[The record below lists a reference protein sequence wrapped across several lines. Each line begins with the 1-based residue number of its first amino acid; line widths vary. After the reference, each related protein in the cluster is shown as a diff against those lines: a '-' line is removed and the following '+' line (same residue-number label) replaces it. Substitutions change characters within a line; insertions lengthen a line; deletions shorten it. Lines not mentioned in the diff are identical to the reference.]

1 MGKIKIQKPTGNVEA
16 LNLVSAFTVEGS
28 TYVILDSEKTGSMGL
43 PIIYVSK
50 LNDAKLEK
58 INDDS
63 EWEKAKSYLKGII
76 SGTNFQYIKVSDVI
90 DADEAYFRPLTL
102 PEASFDTIRNRYVV
116 KDETTTDEGTNNATL
131 VLDNNVE
138 AANIPNIN
146 NAPINEEAIPSAPA
160 ISVVPTPVEQAPVVP
175 DLSVMPSVAPV
186 EDINVTSAVTPVS
199 PESEATPSIPEVTP
213 PSLEPLIPSNNAAS
227 NNEISS
233 APFTPVVPTTPKV
246 EVVPSPDAN
255 FKTSP
260 LEVTNA
266 VSTNVTNNTSNN
278 DKETFLKACENMYDA
293 IISKYEHKLAELEK
307 REEILKQK
315 EQEIDLKLQNASEHL
330 ANAEARET
338 VANIAHDN
346 AKKVMDLA
354 SMMPIN
360 PEATETGVI

>member
-1 MGKIKIQKPTGNVEA
+1 
-16 LNLVSAFTVEGS
+16 
-28 TYVILDSEKTGSMGL
+28 MGL

-50 LNDAKLEK
+50 LYDAKLEK

-76 SGTNFQYIKVSDVI
+76 SGTNFQYVKVMDVI

-102 PEASFDTIRNRYVV
+102 PEASFDLIRNRYIV
-116 KDETTTDEGTNNATL
+116 KEEPTTDEDTNKPTL
-131 VLDNNVE
+131 ILDNNIE
-138 AANIPNIN
+138 DANIPNIN
-146 NAPINEEAIPSAPA
+146 NAPASEPTIPSASA
-160 ISVVPTPVEQAPVVP
+160 INIVPTPVEQAPVASESTAIP
-175 DLSVMPSVAPV
+175 QVAPV
-186 EDINVTSAVTPVS
+186 EEVNVVSPTITTVS
-199 PESEATPSIPEVTP
+199 PEPVSSPTAPVTAP
-213 PSLEPLIPSNNAAS
+213 QSLDPIIPSNNAAS
-227 NNEISS
+227 NNEIS
-233 APFTPVVPTTPKV
+233 AVPFTPVVPTTPKA
-246 EVVPSPDAN
+246 EVIPEPDAN
-255 FKTSP
+255 FKTPS
-260 LEVTNA
+260 LEA
-266 VSTNVTNNTSNN
+266 TNVAPTNLPNNPFNN

-315 EQEIDLKLQNASEHL
+315 EQEIDLKLQNANEHL

-354 SMMPIN
+354 NLMPIN